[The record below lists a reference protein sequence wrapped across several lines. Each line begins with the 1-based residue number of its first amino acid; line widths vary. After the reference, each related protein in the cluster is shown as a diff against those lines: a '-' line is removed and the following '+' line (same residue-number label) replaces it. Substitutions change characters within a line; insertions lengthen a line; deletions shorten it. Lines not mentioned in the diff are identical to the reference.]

1 MLEKIDLTKK
11 LEKQSY
17 REKMEA
23 LELELGRLQRECHAY
38 KIPVMIVLEGFG
50 ASGKGVQIGK
60 LIQALDPRGFRVH
73 AITGET
79 EEEQKYP
86 FLRRFWIK
94 TPENGKIAIY
104 DTSWYRRVL
113 ARGFRVHAITG
124 ETEEEQK
131 YPFLRRFWIK
141 TPENGK
147 IAIYDTSW
155 YRRVLAD
162 RFSGNTEKEELEDSY
177 AAICSFEEQL
187 TAGGTVMIKLF
198 LAIDQKEQKKRFE
211 KLLESK
217 ETAWRVSREDWE
229 KNEKYDSYVR
239 MIEEALQRTD
249 TDYAPWTIVEATDR
263 RFATV
268 KIYTTVIEALKEAD
282 SYVRMIE
289 EALQRTD
296 TDYAPWTIVEATD
309 RRFATVKIYTTVIEA
324 LKEAVAEK
332 KAEAGREISQETEET
347 ETWENRELEESVL
360 AKVDLTK
367 SYTEKEYHK
376 KKKKLQKKIRKL
388 HGELYRRQIPVIIG
402 FEGWDAGGKGGAI
415 KRLTEKMDPRGFT
428 VNTTAAP
435 NDYEKAHHYLWRF
448 WKNVPK
454 KGHVAVYDRTWYGR
468 VMVERIEGFCT
479 KKEWQRA
486 FKEINDMEAQF
497 VQSGAIV
504 LKFWMQIDK
513 EEQRKRF
520 EERQKNPEKQWKITE
535 EDWRNRDKWDA
546 YEEAVNE
553 MLIRTST
560 PEAPWVIVEGNCKY
574 YARIKVLEAVIE
586 AIEKRLESR

>member
-1 MLEKIDLTKK
+1 M
-11 LEKQSY
+11 
-17 REKMEA
+17 
-23 LELELGRLQRECHAY
+23 
-38 KIPVMIVLEGFG
+38 
-50 ASGKGVQIGK
+50 
-60 LIQALDPRGFRVH
+60 
-73 AITGET
+73 
-79 EEEQKYP
+79 
-86 FLRRFWIK
+86 
-94 TPENGKIAIY
+94 
-104 DTSWYRRVL
+104 
-113 ARGFRVHAITG
+113 
-124 ETEEEQK
+124 
-131 YPFLRRFWIK
+131 
-141 TPENGK
+141 
-147 IAIYDTSW
+147 
-155 YRRVLAD
+155 
-162 RFSGNTEKEELEDSY
+162 
-177 AAICSFEEQL
+177 
-187 TAGGTVMIKLF
+187 
-198 LAIDQKEQKKRFE
+198 
-211 KLLESK
+211 
-217 ETAWRVSREDWE
+217 SREDWE
-229 KNEKYDSYVR
+229 KNEKY
-239 MIEEALQRTD
+239 
-249 TDYAPWTIVEATDR
+249 
-263 RFATV
+263 
-268 KIYTTVIEALKEAD
+268 D

>member
-1 MLEKIDLTKK
+1 M
-11 LEKQSY
+11 
-17 REKMEA
+17 
-23 LELELGRLQRECHAY
+23 G
-38 KIPVMIVLEGFG
+38 
-50 ASGKGVQIGK
+50 
-60 LIQALDPRGFRVH
+60 
-73 AITGET
+73 
-79 EEEQKYP
+79 
-86 FLRRFWIK
+86 
-94 TPENGKIAIY
+94 
-104 DTSWYRRVL
+104 
-113 ARGFRVHAITG
+113 
-124 ETEEEQK
+124 
-131 YPFLRRFWIK
+131 
-141 TPENGK
+141 
-147 IAIYDTSW
+147 
-155 YRRVLAD
+155 
-162 RFSGNTEKEELEDSY
+162 
-177 AAICSFEEQL
+177 
-187 TAGGTVMIKLF
+187 
-198 LAIDQKEQKKRFE
+198 
-211 KLLESK
+211 
-217 ETAWRVSREDWE
+217 
-229 KNEKYDSYVR
+229 
-239 MIEEALQRTD
+239 
-249 TDYAPWTIVEATDR
+249 
-263 RFATV
+263 
-268 KIYTTVIEALKEAD
+268 
-282 SYVRMIE
+282 
-289 EALQRTD
+289 
-296 TDYAPWTIVEATD
+296 
-309 RRFATVKIYTTVIEA
+309 
-324 LKEAVAEK
+324 
-332 KAEAGREISQETEET
+332 
-347 ETWENRELEESVL
+347 NRELKESVL

-520 EERQKNPEKQWKITE
+520 EERQKNPKKQWKITE

>member
-1 MLEKIDLTKK
+1 
-11 LEKQSY
+11 
-17 REKMEA
+17 
-23 LELELGRLQRECHAY
+23 
-38 KIPVMIVLEGFG
+38 
-50 ASGKGVQIGK
+50 
-60 LIQALDPRGFRVH
+60 
-73 AITGET
+73 
-79 EEEQKYP
+79 
-86 FLRRFWIK
+86 
-94 TPENGKIAIY
+94 
-104 DTSWYRRVL
+104 
-113 ARGFRVHAITG
+113 
-124 ETEEEQK
+124 
-131 YPFLRRFWIK
+131 
-141 TPENGK
+141 
-147 IAIYDTSW
+147 
-155 YRRVLAD
+155 
-162 RFSGNTEKEELEDSY
+162 
-177 AAICSFEEQL
+177 
-187 TAGGTVMIKLF
+187 
-198 LAIDQKEQKKRFE
+198 
-211 KLLESK
+211 
-217 ETAWRVSREDWE
+217 
-229 KNEKYDSYVR
+229 
-239 MIEEALQRTD
+239 
-249 TDYAPWTIVEATDR
+249 
-263 RFATV
+263 
-268 KIYTTVIEALKEAD
+268 
-282 SYVRMIE
+282 MIE

>member
-1 MLEKIDLTKK
+1 MT
-11 LEKQSY
+11 
-17 REKMEA
+17 
-23 LELELGRLQRECHAY
+23 
-38 KIPVMIVLEGFG
+38 
-50 ASGKGVQIGK
+50 
-60 LIQALDPRGFRVH
+60 
-73 AITGET
+73 
-79 EEEQKYP
+79 
-86 FLRRFWIK
+86 
-94 TPENGKIAIY
+94 
-104 DTSWYRRVL
+104 
-113 ARGFRVHAITG
+113 
-124 ETEEEQK
+124 
-131 YPFLRRFWIK
+131 
-141 TPENGK
+141 
-147 IAIYDTSW
+147 
-155 YRRVLAD
+155 
-162 RFSGNTEKEELEDSY
+162 
-177 AAICSFEEQL
+177 
-187 TAGGTVMIKLF
+187 
-198 LAIDQKEQKKRFE
+198 
-211 KLLESK
+211 
-217 ETAWRVSREDWE
+217 WR
-229 KNEKYDSYVR
+229 
-239 MIEEALQRTD
+239 Q
-249 TDYAPWTIVEATDR
+249 
-263 RFATV
+263 
-268 KIYTTVIEALKEAD
+268 
-282 SYVRMIE
+282 
-289 EALQRTD
+289 
-296 TDYAPWTIVEATD
+296 
-309 RRFATVKIYTTVIEA
+309 IYTTVIEA